1 MHDNVYSTQMHNN
14 NEEAAQIKRVQQ
26 WIERL
31 EGKAVELLDGL
42 EVEEMTPKHQAD
54 VALKCLDHVQRFT
67 AIEKKLQDAAQANDK
82 QGLLAKFMREARGE
96 QELAQENQGIQMVE
110 EDDGQ
115 AGEEQ
120 EREKEDEEHLLQ
132 WLEKQGKEQD
142 EQAEDDEDLWQWLE
156 EQEREWRENNYSEDE
171 EWQEEESWL
180 NNGWWLD
187 DEGELPWEGC

>member
-1 MHDNVYSTQMHNN
+1 MHDSLYSAQMHNN

-42 EVEEMTPKHQAD
+42 EVEELTPKHQAD

-96 QELAQENQGIQMVE
+96 QELAQENKSMPIGE

-115 AGEEQ
+115 AEEEHEGEE
-120 EREKEDEEHLLQ
+120 
-132 WLEKQGKEQD
+132 D
-142 EQAEDDEDLWQWLE
+142 EQAEDDEDFWQWLE

-180 NNGWWLD
+180 NNRWWLD

>member
-1 MHDNVYSTQMHNN
+1 MGNLSSSSSLQRCIKRILLSFICGCNN

-67 AIEKKLQDAAQANDK
+67 AIEKKLQDAAQVNDK

-96 QELAQENQGIQMVE
+96 QELTQENNGIHIVE
-110 EDDGQ
+110 EGDRQ
-115 AGEEQ
+115 AVEEQ

-132 WLEKQGKEQD
+132 WLKEHEGEDD

-156 EQEREWRENNYSEDE
+156 EQEKEWRENNYSEDE
-171 EWQEEESWL
+171 E
-180 NNGWWLD
+180 
-187 DEGELPWEGC
+187 